1 VWRNS
6 RVFGAFLLILSLYL
20 VPGHGQS
27 GSVVKSP
34 TALIVEGARKQLDWG
49 TRYDPAY
56 YAIPYPNGDLPKDK
70 GVCTDVVVRALRNA
84 GYDLQKLIHE
94 DMKANFSK
102 YPQIWGL
109 KGPDRNIDHRRT
121 PNQMTFFQRFGK
133 TLTHQTSQTSIS
145 EWQPGDI
152 VFWKLPNGMN
162 HVGILSDRRNRRGL
176 PFVIH
181 NISTTSEEDVLEAWP
196 IIGHYRYPKE
206 SS

>member
-1 VWRNS
+1 M
-6 RVFGAFLLILSLYL
+6 GSLAV
-20 VPGHGQS
+20 VPGPGQS
-27 GSVVKSP
+27 GAASKSAA
-34 TALIVEGARKQLDWG
+34 ALIVEGARKQLAWG

-56 YAIPYPNGDLPKDK
+56 YSIAYPNGDLPKDK

-102 YPQIWGL
+102 YPQNWGL

-121 PNQMTFFQRFGK
+121 PNQMTFFQRFGN
-133 TLTHQTSQTSIS
+133 TLTHQTQQSSVS
-145 EWQPGDI
+145 AWQPGDI

-176 PFVIH
+176 PFVMH
-181 NISTTSEEDVLEAWP
+181 NISTTAEEDVLEAWT